1 MARTKHDDKHPG
13 DGQRRTRNVPR
24 IGTHAIREPEPQ
36 QGGRN
41 VDPAIRRIGPT
52 RRDRMKRKQPDEEG
66 ETRRRRKKNHE
77 WRSILEPKIRQVAAN
92 DLGDRGHTEKEQGH
106 HRMHRHS
113 VHFLISMCLI
123 KPSRNDP
130 SGLIGSEAS
139 RFDTGI
145 DQTPLSGPV
154 VAHGAVAVDVPAFHP
169 VQPVHL
175 GMHCRQRPVD
185 VARIEGVVRVREKV
199 AVHRPHTHDTGIIVA
214 RRTGPQRV
222 AGPIHATI
230 EFRSVGN
237 PARAVWSNLM
247 DRRTS
252 DDSHLVD
259 RLRRGDARAFDE
271 LVTAYQHRVFSV
283 ALRML
288 RNRTEAEEVAQEVF
302 LRVYRTVAAFRGD
315 AKLSTWLYAIAS
327 RVCLNRLASSDRRV
341 TREGDETLTRLAS
354 GDATPVDELER
365 SELEATLHRAIAE
378 LPEERRIVV
387 VLRDLEGL
395 SYEEIAAALDLELG
409 TVRSRLHRA
418 RMDLKEKLERFLP

>member
-1 MARTKHDDKHPG
+1 MDID
-13 DGQRRTRNVPR
+13 
-24 IGTHAIREPEPQ
+24 
-36 QGGRN
+36 
-41 VDPAIRRIGPT
+41 
-52 RRDRMKRKQPDEEG
+52 
-66 ETRRRRKKNHE
+66 
-77 WRSILEPKIRQVAAN
+77 
-92 DLGDRGHTEKEQGH
+92 
-106 HRMHRHS
+106 
-113 VHFLISMCLI
+113 
-123 KPSRNDP
+123 NDP
-130 SGLIGSEAS
+130 SGLIDSEAS

-154 VAHGAVAVDVPAFHP
+154 VAHGAGAVDVPAFHP
-169 VQPVHL
+169 VRPVHL

-247 DRRTS
+247 EGRTS

-271 LVTAYQHRVFSV
+271 L
-283 ALRML
+283 
-288 RNRTEAEEVAQEVF
+288 
-302 LRVYRTVAAFRGD
+302 
-315 AKLSTWLYAIAS
+315 
-327 RVCLNRLASSDRRV
+327 
-341 TREGDETLTRLAS
+341 
-354 GDATPVDELER
+354 ER
-365 SELEATLHRAIAE
+365 SGLEATLHRASAE

-409 TVRSRLHRA
+409 TVRSRLPRA